1 MEARGGGGRG
11 GGGVPASDPSVPIEV
26 LGEFPG
32 SLDGFLQR
40 QRRGAD
46 ADVWV
51 RVSSREWVAERLIN
65 IVGNMEPNDASSS
78 LRVVKGTVG
87 PGVQALGVTQV
98 RGAEGEELSRGR
110 TKDYTGLLEDDPV
123 DGGARSDLHLM

>member
-1 MEARGGGGRG
+1 MGGR

-32 SLDGFLQR
+32 GLDGFLQR

-65 IVGNMEPNDASSS
+65 IVGNMEPNYSGSP
-78 LRVVKGTVG
+78 LRIQNRSFGPWVG
-87 PGVQALGVTQV
+87 ALG
-98 RGAEGEELSRGR
+98 AS
-110 TKDYTGLLEDDPV
+110 
-123 DGGARSDLHLM
+123 